1 MQNYS
6 VFHVG
11 RQLNIQKQIETWQ
24 VRPPA
29 LPPPLE
35 DTLTHHSP
43 LLKAPSQKA
52 AAGLGDWEV
61 KGLIHR
67 CIPIST
73 TMTSRT
79 GLFRATSQVRDASL
93 DTRVVVGICNA
104 SAAAGYMR
112 TTSTDRAT
120 VCFDLFPICSWLR
133 HQKNYS
139 TCPLIVSLWTA
150 DVFPVVA
157 FSLRKITFFSA
168 GETKAETTGC
178 SRRRAYSLLIPPATK
193 NSSWLLSCPI
203 CLLV

>member
-11 RQLNIQKQIETWQ
+11 RQLNIQKQVETWQ

-35 DTLTHHSP
+35 GTFTHHSP
-43 LLKAPSQKA
+43 LLKAPYQKA

-61 KGLIHR
+61 KGLIHL

-79 GLFRATSQVRDASL
+79 GLSRATSQIWHASL
-93 DTRVVVGICNA
+93 DTRVVIGICST
-104 SAAAGYMR
+104 SAAAGYLR
-112 TTSTDRAT
+112 ATSTDRET

-133 HQKNYS
+133 HRKNCS
-139 TCPLIVSLWTA
+139 TCPLIVSLRTA

-168 GETKAETTGC
+168 GETKAEKTGC
-178 SRRRAYSLLIPPATK
+178 SRRLAYSLLIPPTK
-193 NSSWLLSCPI
+193 QNSTWLA
-203 CLLV
+203 

>member
-6 VFHVG
+6 VFHLG
-11 RQLNIQKQIETWQ
+11 RQLNIQKQVETWQ

-35 DTLTHHSP
+35 GTFTHHSP
-43 LLKAPSQKA
+43 LLKAPYQKA

-79 GLFRATSQVRDASL
+79 GLFRATSQVRHASL
-93 DTRVVVGICNA
+93 DTRLVVGICNA
-104 SAAAGYMR
+104 SAAAGYMPV
-112 TTSTDRAT
+112 TSTDRKT

-133 HQKNYS
+133 HRKNYS
-139 TCPLIVSLWTA
+139 TCPLIVSLRTA

-168 GETKAETTGC
+168 GETKAEKTGC
-178 SRRRAYSLLIPPATK
+178 SRRLAYSLLIPPTK
-193 NSSWLLSCPI
+193 QNSTWLA
-203 CLLV
+203 

>member
-29 LPPPLE
+29 LSPPLE
-35 DTLTHHSP
+35 DTFTHHSP
-43 LLKAPSQKA
+43 LLKAPYQKA

-79 GLFRATSQVRDASL
+79 GLSRATSQIWHASL
-93 DTRVVVGICNA
+93 DTRVVIGICST
-104 SAAAGYMR
+104 SAAAGYLQA
-112 TTSTDRAT
+112 TSTDRET

-139 TCPLIVSLWTA
+139 TCLLIVSLRTA

-157 FSLRKITFFSA
+157 FSLRKLTFFSA
-168 GETKAETTGC
+168 GETKAEKTGC
-178 SRRRAYSLLIPPATK
+178 SRRLAYSLLIPPTK
-193 NSSWLLSCPI
+193 QNSTWLA
-203 CLLV
+203 